1 MGAQAAA
8 QVIGGGQGEHDL
20 SIVDRQPRRAKCAGI
35 DREIRRARENQGR
48 HAQNALHPGLSAR
61 LTVAN
66 GARSTGR
73 KRRASSMQIECG
85 YIASPRRAVPDE
97 HPRSQAIQRGTAAR
111 SSGAEAFFAACDGN
125 LLLRKTATLLVQILL
140 GGVLALTLA
149 VAASL
154 AFLVFF
160 GVLVP

>member
-1 MGAQAAA
+1 VRTKGDTPRTP
-8 QVIGGGQGEHDL
+8 VI
-20 SIVDRQPRRAKCAGI
+20 P
-35 DREIRRARENQGR
+35 GR
-48 HAQNALHPGLSAR
+48 SAR

-66 GARSTGR
+66 GPRSTGR

-85 YIASPRRAVPDE
+85 YMASPRRAVPDE
-97 HPRSQAIQRGTAAR
+97 HSRLQAIQHGTAAWN
-111 SSGAEAFFAACDGN
+111 GADEIRFAARDEN
-125 LLLRKTATLLVQILL
+125 LSLTKWATLLVQILL

-149 VAASL
+149 VTASL